1 MENADLSFK
10 QFMKERGFFMLF
22 LDAAMSKVLS
32 NSFTGFALMIIS
44 GFAII
49 IVPTYLIAKESRKKK
64 LESGDAF
71 YVHGHEIT
79 KSNYPALF
87 ALGKSDGKDLL
98 SKVQKY
104 ADVECDGNT
113 SLA

>member
-22 LDAAMSKVLS
+22 LDAAVSKVLS

-64 LESGDAF
+64 VESGDAF

-87 ALGKSDGKDLL
+87 ALGKGDGKDLL

-104 ADVECDGNT
+104 AD
-113 SLA
+113 A